1 MQENINIQNKKASF
15 KYHVQKKYVA
25 GMVLTGL
32 QIKSIRS
39 KKVNIDYAYCSF
51 DLNELFLYN
60 INFENAIS
68 NNKNNTLKLLLNKR
82 ELNKIKK
89 ESMAP
94 GLTIIPL
101 KIFLSQNGFAK
112 IQIGISKGKKNYDK
126 RQSIKQREAKVKIG
140 RIMKKN

>member
-1 MQENINIQNKKASF
+1 MQENINIQNKKASY
-15 KYHVQKKYVA
+15 KYRVQKKYVA

-51 DLNELFLYN
+51 NLNELFLHN
-60 INFENAIS
+60 VNFENSIS
-68 NNKNNTLKLLLNKR
+68 NSKNNTIKLLLNKR
-82 ELNKIKK
+82 ELNKIEK

-126 RQSIKQREAKVKIG
+126 RQSIKQREARVKIG
-140 RIMKKN
+140 RLMKKN

>member
-1 MQENINIQNKKASF
+1 
-15 KYHVQKKYVA
+15 
-25 GMVLTGL
+25 MVLTGL

-51 DLNELFLYN
+51 DLNELFLHN

-68 NNKNNTLKLLLNKR
+68 NNKNNTVKLLLNKR

-126 RQSIKQREAKVKIG
+126 RQSIKEREAKVKIG
-140 RIMKKN
+140 RIMKKS

>member
-1 MQENINIQNKKASF
+1 
-15 KYHVQKKYVA
+15 
-25 GMVLTGL
+25 MVLTGL

-51 DLNELFLYN
+51 DKNELFLHN
-60 INFENAIS
+60 VNFENAIS
-68 NNKNNTLKLLLNKR
+68 NNKNNKVKLLLNKR

-126 RQSIKQREAKVKIG
+126 KQAKKTADIKRDQERTLNKYK
-140 RIMKKN
+140 

>member
-1 MQENINIQNKKASF
+1 MQENINIQNKKANF
-15 KYHVQKKYVA
+15 KYHVKKKYVA

-51 DLNELFLYN
+51 DSTELFLHN
-60 INFENAIS
+60 VNFENHIS
-68 NNKNNTLKLLLNKR
+68 NNKNNIVKLLLNKR
-82 ELNKIKK
+82 ELNKIEK

-94 GLTIIPL
+94 GSTIIPL
-101 KIFLSQNGFAK
+101 NIFLSQNGFAK

-126 RQSIKQREAKVKIG
+126 RQSIKKREAKVKIG

>member
-1 MQENINIQNKKASF
+1 MQEIINIQNKKVSY

-25 GMVLTGL
+25 GMVLTGI

-51 DLNELFLYN
+51 DSNELFLHN
-60 INFENAIS
+60 VNFENSIS
-68 NNKNNTLKLLLNKR
+68 NSKNDTIKLLLNKR
-82 ELNKIKK
+82 ELNKIEK

-140 RIMKKN
+140 RLMKKN

>member
-51 DLNELFLYN
+51 DLYN

-68 NNKNNTLKLLLNKR
+68 NNKNNTVKLLLNKR

-140 RIMKKN
+140 RIMKKS